1 MGSGY
6 SGRSSAVVLGMTMT
20 SDSGPRFRL
29 WPPVAVGA
37 PLAVGLLASWA
48 FGDPLPRGSV
58 TTWLGWMLVI
68 AFAGW
73 NGWALLT
80 MAHHRTGLLPGSRTV
95 TIIDTGPFALSRNP
109 LYVGLLALSAG
120 LSLLAGSLWALLL
133 LPVEWALLQW
143 GAVLPEE
150 RYLTSSFATSY
161 VDYTRRVRRWL

>member
-1 MGSGY
+1 
-6 SGRSSAVVLGMTMT
+6 MT

-37 PLAVGLLASWA
+37 PLVLGLLASWA
-48 FGDPLPRGSV
+48 FGDPLHTGRV
-58 TTWLGWMLVI
+58 TTVLGWVLVI

-80 MAHHRTGLLPGSRTV
+80 MAHHRTGLLPGGTTV
-95 TIIDTGPFALSRNP
+95 TVIGTGPFALSRNP

-120 LSLLAGSLWALLL
+120 LSLLAGSLWALVLV
-133 LPVEWALLQW
+133 PVEWALLRW

-150 RYLTSSFATSY
+150 RYLTSTFGTSY

>member
-6 SGRSSAVVLGMTMT
+6 SRRPSAGVLGMGMP
-20 SDSGPRFRL
+20 SDSGPPFRL
-29 WPPVAVGA
+29 WPPVAVGV
-37 PLAVGLLASWA
+37 PLALGLLATRA
-48 FGDPLPRGSV
+48 FGDPLRSGLA
-58 TTWLGWMLVI
+58 TTWLGWALVI

-80 MAHHRTGLLPGSRTV
+80 MAQHRTGLLPGSPTV
-95 TIIDTGPFALSRNP
+95 TIIETGPFALSRNP

-133 LPVEWALLQW
+133 LPVEWALLTW

-150 RYLTSSFATSY
+150 QYLTARFATSY
-161 VDYTRRVRRWL
+161 VEYTRRVRRWL

>member
-1 MGSGY
+1 M
-6 SGRSSAVVLGMTMT
+6 
-20 SDSGPRFRL
+20 
-29 WPPVAVGA
+29 
-37 PLAVGLLASWA
+37 
-48 FGDPLPRGSV
+48 FGDPLPTSGV
-58 TTWLGWMLVI
+58 TTGLGWVLVI

-80 MAHHRTGLLPGSRTV
+80 MAHHRTGLLPGATTV
-95 TIIDTGPFALSRNP
+95 TIIGTGPFALSRNP

-150 RYLTSSFATSY
+150 RYLT
-161 VDYTRRVRRWL
+161 VEVRDVVRRVHPAGAALALIAEGGVRLRSERCASPIGKSSSPSSPSQASVDSGGPHSSSE